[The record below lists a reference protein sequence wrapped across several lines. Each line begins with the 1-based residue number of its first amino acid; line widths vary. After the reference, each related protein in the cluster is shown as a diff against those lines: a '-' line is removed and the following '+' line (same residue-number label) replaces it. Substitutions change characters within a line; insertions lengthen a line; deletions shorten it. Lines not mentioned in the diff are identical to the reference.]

1 MEVPMDIIRK
11 VITTFTAVEHRIEF
25 VEEING
31 VQYYNDSKGTNTDA
45 AIKGIEAMT
54 RPTVL
59 LAGGYD
65 KGSEYDDWIKA
76 CVGKVK
82 CLVLIGVTA
91 EKIKE
96 TAEKYGFLL

>member
-1 MEVPMDIIRK
+1 
-11 VITTFTAVEHRIEF
+11 
-25 VEEING
+25 
-31 VQYYNDSKGTNTDA
+31 
-45 AIKGIEAMT
+45 MT

-96 TAEKYGFLL
+96 TAEKYGISPIIMADII